1 MFIICRSF
9 DDGHSDQCEVIPH
22 CVSLIISNVEHLY
35 TCLLAI
41 YRSSLEICLFRS
53 SAHFY
58 CICLF
63 ELKMYELLVYFRDKS
78 LVGHIICKYFLPFYR
93 LSFCFV
99 YGFLCCA
106 KACLIR
112 SQLFVFIF
120 ISIPWETQSGKV
132 ISLYNWS
139 LRGQEGITV
148 LL

>member
-78 LVGHIICKYFLPFYR
+78 LVGHIICKYFLPFCR
-93 LSFCFV
+93 LSFHF
-99 YGFLCCA
+99 FFFFKA
-106 KACLIR
+106 KK
-112 SQLFVFIF
+112 
-120 ISIPWETQSGKV
+120 TK
-132 ISLYNWS
+132 S
-139 LRGQEGITV
+139 LRERESNCHQTLDPMLYARGQ
-148 LL
+148 

>member
-41 YRSSLEICLFRS
+41 YRSSLEKCLFRS

-78 LVGHIICKYFLPFYR
+78 LVGHIICKYFLPFCR
-93 LSFCFV
+93 LSFHFFF
-99 YGFLCCA
+99 FLRQKRPSHLGKENQIAIRLWTQCCMPEDNEA
-106 KACLIR
+106 
-112 SQLFVFIF
+112 
-120 ISIPWETQSGKV
+120 T
-132 ISLYNWS
+132 Y
-139 LRGQEGITV
+139 
-148 LL
+148 